1 MKYTELI
8 EKIKHGSDDFPLQYY
23 YQYDG
28 VWQYVMPLHW
38 HREFEILHIVSGEF
52 KLYLSNVEYILKP
65 GDIAFIGC
73 GILHRGEPIDC
84 VYQCTV
90 FDLNMLRRRSN
101 DRLSPQLLSVIS
113 GDTQVECFLNDKE
126 SELYKTVIRLF
137 DNLREHKEFF
147 EFAVFG
153 ELFNMFSLLFKSGR
167 AKKAEKSKRTAHKAD
182 TMATIVSWI
191 EEHYAEHISLKQLA
205 AICGMN
211 EKYLC
216 HLIKEYTDS
225 TPIEYI
231 NKLRIESACHEMT
244 VNHKTVT
251 EAAYE
256 SGFNDLSYFSRTFKR
271 LKGVTPKQYSMQHNG

>member
-1 MKYTELI
+1 MKYIELR

-23 YQYDG
+23 YQQEG

-52 KLYLSNVEYILKP
+52 KLYLSNVEYVLKP

-73 GILHRGEPIDC
+73 GLLHRGDPVDC

-101 DRLSPQLLSVIS
+101 DRLSPLLLSVIS
-113 GDTQVECFLNDKE
+113 GETGVDCLLTDKN

-137 DNLREHKEFF
+137 NNLHEHREYF

-153 ELFNMFSLLFKSGR
+153 ELFNMFSLLFAGKK
-167 AKKAEKSKRTAHKAD
+167 AKKAAKSKRSAHKAD

-205 AICGMN
+205 ALCGMN

-216 HLIKEYTDS
+216 HLIKEYTNS
-225 TPIEYI
+225 TPVEYI

-251 EAAYE
+251 EAAFE
-256 SGFNDLSYFSRTFKR
+256 SGFNDLSYFSRTFKK
-271 LKGVTPKQYSMQHNG
+271 LKGVTPKQYSAQHSS